1 MKKLILFSL
10 IFSSQMVLAEAV
22 LNCSPLNDLSDNVQN
37 IQDVNCEEIN
47 KNGQCKEAPPVDKEA
62 MKKKIEGLLNF
73 TTDPARMHGLK
84 TAFDQYLKSNPW
96 AQKFY
101 APRNNYD
108 RERRTAPVPILDWFA
123 DPAFAE
129 LAKTPDEYKKGF
141 IEKYASFAEKMD
153 CTPTF
158 KASSNYVESH
168 PTIEEFRA
176 DKMGREQRE
185 FKLRNMRKDMADP
198 KNVQAL
204 KERLQK
210 IADESPNAFY
220 ICSTKPELEA
230 RTIVANRIQ
239 PCAGNFK
246 KNFANNKFDVST
258 AELGKLLA
266 TPEAKEVSECI
277 KDRLAKGAKLH
288 HVSINSSASSL
299 NNTGEAASRFCKK
312 GFLGLSQARAETA
325 KTKILPALF
334 SQAGQT
340 GFDISTA
347 KVDINAA
354 GANGDGTTGACV
366 YEMKNGKEVLK
377 PYYNTK
383 AGQAE
388 LEDSKYVKVQVTFE
402 DNTKKVSDSIPTFQP
417 MYRCKKI
424 EFKCE

>member
-1 MKKLILFSL
+1 MKTLILFSL
-10 IFSSQMVLAEAV
+10 IFTSQMALANPV
-22 LNCSPLNDLSDNVQN
+22 LNCSPLNDLGDNIKSV
-37 IQDVNCEEIN
+37 QDVNCEEIN
-47 KNGQCKEAPPVDKEA
+47 KNGQCKEAPPVDKDA

-84 TAFDQYLKSNPW
+84 TTFDQYLKSNPW
-96 AQKFY
+96 AEKFY

-123 DPAFAE
+123 DPKFTE
-129 LAKTPDEYKKGF
+129 LAKTPEEYKKGF

-158 KASSNYVESH
+158 KASSNYIESH
-168 PTIEEFRA
+168 PTIAEFSA

-185 FKLRNMRKDMADP
+185 FKLRNMRKDMGDP

-204 KERLQK
+204 KDRLQK
-210 IADESPNAFY
+210 IADESIDTFY
-220 ICSTKPELEA
+220 VCSTKPELEA
-230 RTIVANRIQ
+230 RTMVSNRIQ

-258 AELGKLLA
+258 AELGKLLD

-288 HVSINSSASSL
+288 HISINSSASSL
-299 NNTGEAASRFCKK
+299 NNTGEAANRFCKK

-334 SQAGQT
+334 SQAGQAE
-340 GFDISTA
+340 FDISKA
-347 KVDINAA
+347 KVEINAA
-354 GANGDGTTGACV
+354 GANGDGTTGACA
-366 YEMKNGKEVLK
+366 YETKNGKEVLK

-402 DNTKKVSDSIPTFQP
+402 DSTKKVSDSIPTYQP
-417 MYRCKKI
+417 YYRCKKI